1 MFFFSIPNATI
12 VDEKDD
18 DIPTLTAFGIK
29 SGSLHPVS
37 CQTRTM
43 RRSDHN
49 GDYFQFADGFHRAGS
64 VDGRYDFML
73 QHLNTSFKFA
83 NNMHLTS
90 SMLRCSQF
98 ICILENL

>member
-12 VDEKDD
+12 VYEKDD
-18 DIPTLTAFGIK
+18 DIHTLTPFGIT

-37 CQTRTM
+37 RRTRTM

-49 GDYFQFADGFHRAGS
+49 GDSFQLADGFHRVGY

-73 QHLNTSFKFA
+73 
-83 NNMHLTS
+83 
-90 SMLRCSQF
+90 
-98 ICILENL
+98 

>member
-12 VDEKDD
+12 VYEKDD
-18 DIPTLTAFGIK
+18 DIHTLTPFGIT

-37 CQTRTM
+37 RWTRTM
-43 RRSDHN
+43 PRSNHN
-49 GDYFQFADGFHRAGS
+49 GDSFQLEDGFHMEGS
-64 VDGRYDFML
+64 VDGRYAFML